1 MKFIALAVFSYV
13 LINQVFG
20 KPAEGCLQ
28 THTIVPT
35 DSCVSVA
42 SQYHLTDAEF
52 FAMNPGLHH
61 SIKHDCD
68 NLDTGKPYCVCM
80 TEPCP
85 VAAEPVSSSAVSS
98 SIAPVSTSSG
108 LNSSMP
114 STPAAISASNVS
126 SASVVSGVGLSSSP
140 SASLSVRSALPAL
153 ASSSASYIESSSFIV
168 AGISFVAGIIFI

>member
-1 MKFIALAVFSYV
+1 MKLITLAVFSYS

-28 THTIVPT
+28 THTIVPA

-42 SQYHLTDAEF
+42 FQYNLTDAEF

-80 TEPCP
+80 TEPC
-85 VAAEPVSSSAVSS
+85 VCNLK
-98 SIAPVSTSSG
+98 I
-108 LNSSMP
+108 
-114 STPAAISASNVS
+114 
-126 SASVVSGVGLSSSP
+126 
-140 SASLSVRSALPAL
+140 
-153 ASSSASYIESSSFIV
+153 
-168 AGISFVAGIIFI
+168 